1 MSTAMTRTSAQQNK
15 VIAHEFYARIS
26 EGDID
31 GALALLSRD
40 ATWWLPGDP
49 STMPVAGL
57 YTKDEITQLILQM
70 TLNVRG
76 RLISTVTGMVAE
88 GDKVALEVETTGEL
102 HNGRSY
108 HDQYHTL
115 MRISDGEIRE
125 IREYHDTQHT
135 YAVWFGD

>member
-1 MSTAMTRTSAQQNK
+1 
-15 VIAHEFYARIS
+15 
-26 EGDID
+26 
-31 GALALLSRD
+31 
-40 ATWWLPGDP
+40 
-49 STMPVAGL
+49 
-57 YTKDEITQLILQM
+57 
-70 TLNVRG
+70 
-76 RLISTVTGMVAE
+76 MVAE

-135 YAVWFGD
+135 YAVWFAD

>member
-1 MSTAMTRTSAQQNK
+1 MSTAVTRTSAQQNK

-31 GALALLSRD
+31 GALALMSRD

-57 YTKDEITQLILQM
+57 YTKDEITQLIRRM

-76 RLISTVTGMVAE
+76 APDLDRDRHGGRGRQGGPRG
-88 GDKVALEVETTGEL
+88 GDD
-102 HNGRSY
+102 R
-108 HDQYHTL
+108 
-115 MRISDGEIRE
+115 
-125 IREYHDTQHT
+125 
-135 YAVWFGD
+135 